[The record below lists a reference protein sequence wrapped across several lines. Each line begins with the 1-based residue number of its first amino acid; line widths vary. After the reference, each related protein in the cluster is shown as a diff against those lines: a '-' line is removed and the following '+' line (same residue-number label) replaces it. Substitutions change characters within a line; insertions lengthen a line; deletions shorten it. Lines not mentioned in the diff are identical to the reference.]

1 MKKKEFAKKITQM
14 HANLWNEVQENKI
27 INDFLSTS
35 FARFTSTFHTLL
47 QILFSIEQIID
58 ESSFIKMNKYSNY

>member
-1 MKKKEFAKKITQM
+1 MKKKNLQKKITQM

-27 INDFLSTS
+27 IDYFLSTS

-47 QILFSIEQIID
+47 QILFSIGKKID
-58 ESSFIKMNKYSNY
+58 ESSFIKLKKYSN